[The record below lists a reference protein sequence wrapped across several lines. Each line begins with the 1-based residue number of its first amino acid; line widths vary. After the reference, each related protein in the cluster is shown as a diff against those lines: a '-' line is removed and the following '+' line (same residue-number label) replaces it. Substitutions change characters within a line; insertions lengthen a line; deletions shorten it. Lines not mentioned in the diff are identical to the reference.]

1 MRPDKLDHVLIDGL
15 QGVGRVEL
23 TLDTR
28 SRVFAFLGANGVG
41 KTKCLEALYLL
52 FMVYSRPFRDAKGMA
67 EFDVAARPEIS
78 VDGKVLLQ
86 PPYAS
91 RHSRYA
97 FNALQGNPQTPLQGE
112 LLTDAPVVFLS
123 ATSRAH
129 LVEVLRQD
137 LKLGSFENRRQAY
150 FEEAFVAMEQH
161 RLREYGMNHD
171 SRQWFVTR
179 AQSVNR
185 YQKSADSRQV
195 DIDAV
200 MQALHEVDGRID
212 PSGLQIDGD
221 ERVFL
226 KIEGQVRE
234 LSELSSGFLALV
246 KLMQSIIAGY
256 SAWTNEVNLRHVP
269 GVVFI
274 DEIESHLHAQW
285 QSRIIGQLKAIFPK
299 TTFFVATHSPLVLA
313 RLHEGE
319 AYRLERDPDGVVRSH
334 LIPAP
339 ANRLLADV
347 VDDAFGVDLNK
358 FKREDLL
365 ASDQRAAKQA
375 LLDLLDQPTGEGQP

>member
-1 MRPDKLDHVLIDGL
+1 MRPERLNHVLIDGL

-52 FMVYSRPFRDAKGMA
+52 FMVYSRPLSTHLGQCNLMPDPGVFPRVHLSG
-67 EFDVAARPEIS
+67 DVAM
-78 VDGKVLLQ
+78 
-86 PPYAS
+86 
-91 RHSRYA
+91 
-97 FNALQGNPQTPLQGE
+97 NAPVVGE
-112 LLTDAPVVFLS
+112 SIVWSDLRRLSNLVSDTPVVFLS
-123 ATSRAH
+123 AAARSYLPANSDSHQPRRLGTFESR
-129 LVEVLRQD
+129 R
-137 LKLGSFENRRQAY
+137 SAY
-150 FEEAFVAMEQH
+150 FQEAFDSLLLKT
-161 RLREYGMNHD
+161 LRYYGANHD
-171 SRQWFVTR
+171 IRQWFVTR

-185 YQKSADSRQV
+185 YQKSTDSRQV

-200 MQALHEVDGRID
+200 MRALHEVDARID
-212 PSGLQIDGD
+212 PAGLQIDGD

-226 KIEGQVRE
+226 KIDGQDRE

-246 KLMQSIIAGY
+246 KLIQSIVAGY

-285 QSRIIGQLKAIFPK
+285 QSRILGQLKAIFPK

-319 AYRLERDPDGVVRSH
+319 AYRLERGDDGVVRSH

-347 VDDAFGVDLNK
+347 LEDAFGIDLNR

-365 ASDQRAAKQA
+365 ASDQQAAKQG
-375 LLDLLDQPTGEGQP
+375 LLDLLDRPAAGEGPA

>member
-1 MRPDKLDHVLIDGL
+1 MRPEKLNHVLIEGL

-23 TLDTR
+23 RLDTR

-52 FMVYSRPFRDAKGMA
+52 FMVYSKPFREAKGMA
-67 EFDVAARPEIS
+67 AFDVAKRPGIHANS
-78 VDGKVLLQ
+78 VVLVD
-86 PPYAS
+86 PPHPLRFS
-91 RHSRYA
+91 EYA
-97 FNALQGNPQTPLQGE
+97 FNALQRSDTDE
-112 LLTDAPVVFLS
+112 SLTDTPVVFLS
-123 ATSRAH
+123 ATARAH
-129 LVEVLRQD
+129 VADGQHQD
-137 LKLGSFENRRQAY
+137 LKLGSFESRRAAY
-150 FEEAFVAMEQH
+150 FDEAFSALAQH

-179 AQSVNR
+179 AQSVNL

-200 MQALHEVDGRID
+200 MQALHEVDARID
-212 PSGLQIDGD
+212 PKGLQIDGD

-226 KIEGQVRE
+226 KIEGQDRE

-246 KLMQSIIAGY
+246 KLIQSIVAGY

-285 QSRIIGQLKAIFPK
+285 QSRILGQLKAIFPK

-319 AYRLERDPDGVVRSH
+319 AYRLVRDPDGVVRSH
-334 LIPAP
+334 PIQAP
-339 ANRLLADV
+339 VNRLLADV
-347 VDDAFGVDLNK
+347 LDDAFGVDLNQ

-365 ASDQRAAKQA
+365 ASDQQAAKQA
-375 LLDLLDQPTGEGQP
+375 LLDLLDRSADEGQP

>member
-1 MRPDKLDHVLIDGL
+1 MHPDKLNHVLIDGL

-52 FMVYSRPFRDAKGMA
+52 FMVYSRPFR
-67 EFDVAARPEIS
+67 
-78 VDGKVLLQ
+78 
-86 PPYAS
+86 
-91 RHSRYA
+91 HSRGEQR
-97 FNALQGNPQTPLQGE
+97 FDFENRPSFWIDRVKQSLRPSMPFHGSVLNALSPNGDG
-112 LLTDAPVVFLS
+112 LLTDTPIVFVS
-123 ATSRAH
+123 ALARAH
-129 LVEVLRQD
+129 LAQSTQERPQD
-137 LKLGSFENRRQAY
+137 LKLGTFESRREAY
-150 FEEAFVAMEQH
+150 FEEAFAALNGLG
-161 RLREYGMNHD
+161 LREYGANHD

-185 YQKSADSRQV
+185 YQKSVDSRQV

-200 MQALHEVDGRID
+200 MQALHEVDARID
-212 PSGLQIDGD
+212 PDGLQIDGD

-226 KIEGQVRE
+226 KIDGQGRE

-246 KLMQSIIAGY
+246 KLVQSIVAGY

-274 DEIESHLHAQW
+274 DEIESHLHALW
-285 QSRIIGQLKAIFPK
+285 QSRILGQLTAIFPK
-299 TTFFVATHSPLVLA
+299 TTFYVATHSPLVLA
-313 RLHEGE
+313 RLKEGE
-319 AYRLERDPDGVVRSH
+319 AYRLERDADDVVRSH

-339 ANRLLADV
+339 AKRLLADV
-347 VDDAFGVDLNK
+347 LDDAFGIDLNK
-358 FKREDLL
+358 FKREDLMV
-365 ASDQRAAKQA
+365 SDQQEAKRA
-375 LLDLLDQPTGEGQP
+375 LLDLLDRPAGEDQR

>member
-1 MRPDKLDHVLIDGL
+1 MRPEKLNHVLIEGL

-23 TLDTR
+23 RLDTR
-28 SRVFAFLGANGVG
+28 SHVFAFLGANGVG

-52 FMVYSRPFRDAKGMA
+52 FMVYSKPLLVAKKDQMVLA
-67 EFDVAARPEIS
+67 INTPQIR
-78 VDGKVLLQ
+78 VDGVEMVAKQ
-86 PPYAS
+86 AGSPGYWGQIAKSPAS
-91 RHSRYA
+91 ASE
-97 FNALQGNPQTPLQGE
+97 T
-112 LLTDAPVVFLS
+112 PVVFLS
-123 ATSRAH
+123 AGARSH
-129 LVEVLRQD
+129 LPVAVSHQRI
-137 LKLGSFENRRQAY
+137 KLGGFDARRAAY
-150 FEEAFVAMEQH
+150 FNEAFTALNQGT
-161 RLREYGMNHD
+161 LREYGANHD

-179 AQSVNR
+179 AQSVNL

-200 MQALHEVDGRID
+200 MQALHEVDARID
-212 PSGLQIDGD
+212 PKGLQIDGD

-226 KIEGQVRE
+226 KIEGQDRE

-246 KLMQSIIAGY
+246 KLIQSIVAGY

-319 AYRLERDPDGVVRSH
+319 AYRLVRDPDGVVRSH
-334 LIPAP
+334 PIPAP
-339 ANRLLADV
+339 VNRLLADV
-347 VDDAFGVDLNK
+347 LDDAFGVDLNQ

-375 LLDLLDQPTGEGQP
+375 LLDLLDRPADGDPS

>member
-1 MRPDKLDHVLIDGL
+1 MRPEKLNHVLIEGL

-23 TLDTR
+23 RLDTR

-52 FMVYSRPFRDAKGMA
+52 FMAYSRPFLAAKKDQMFSSLGFPKIRA
-67 EFDVAARPEIS
+67 GETDLLSKQAVGAFIYWRTLAAAQAWVSDTPAVFLSAGARAFLPVNTQPHQRIRLGAFDTRRVAYFNE
-78 VDGKVLLQ
+78 
-86 PPYAS
+86 
-91 RHSRYA
+91 A
-97 FNALQGNPQTPLQGE
+97 FNALTQNT
-112 LLTDAPVVFLS
+112 
-123 ATSRAH
+123 
-129 LVEVLRQD
+129 
-137 LKLGSFENRRQAY
+137 
-150 FEEAFVAMEQH
+150 
-161 RLREYGMNHD
+161 LREYGASHD

-179 AQSVNR
+179 AQSVNL
-185 YQKSADSRQV
+185 YQKSTDSRQV

-200 MQALHEVDGRID
+200 MQALHEVDARID
-212 PSGLQIDGD
+212 PKGLQIDGD

-226 KIEGQVRE
+226 KIEGQDRE

-246 KLMQSIIAGY
+246 KLIQSIVAGY

-285 QSRIIGQLKAIFPK
+285 QSRILGQLKAIFPK

-319 AYRLERDPDGVVRSH
+319 AYRLQRDTDGVVRSH

-347 VDDAFGVDLNK
+347 LDDAFGVDLNR

-365 ASDQRAAKQA
+365 ASDQQAAKQG
-375 LLDLLDQPTGEGQP
+375 LLDLLDRPPSGEGPA

>member
-1 MRPDKLDHVLIDGL
+1 MRPERLNHVLIDGL

-52 FMVYSRPFRDAKGMA
+52 FMAYSLPFRAVKGRDWVFAK
-67 EFDVAARPEIS
+67 
-78 VDGKVLLQ
+78 LQ
-86 PPYAS
+86 PKITVGDA
-91 RHSRYA
+91 
-97 FNALQGNPQTPLQGE
+97 ALVLPLEAGFLQDLHDTG
-112 LLTDAPVVFLS
+112 TDSLQSDTPVVFIS
-123 ATSRAH
+123 AGARSVLPDGGRGRPGARLGTFNTRRA
-129 LVEVLRQD
+129 
-137 LKLGSFENRRQAY
+137 AY
-150 FEEAFVAMEQH
+150 FDEAFQALTQR
-161 RLREYGMNHD
+161 RLRDYGANHD

-185 YQKSADSRQV
+185 YQKSTDSRQV

-200 MQALHEVDGRID
+200 MQALHEVDARID
-212 PSGLQIDGD
+212 PAGLQIDGD

-226 KIEGQVRE
+226 KIDGQDRE

-246 KLMQSIIAGY
+246 KLIQSIVAGY

-285 QSRIIGQLKAIFPK
+285 QSRILGQLKAIFPK

-319 AYRLERDPDGVVRSH
+319 AYRLERGDDGVVRSH

-347 VDDAFGVDLNK
+347 LEDAFGIDLNR

-365 ASDQRAAKQA
+365 ASDQQAAKQG
-375 LLDLLDQPTGEGQP
+375 LLDLLDRPAAGEGPA